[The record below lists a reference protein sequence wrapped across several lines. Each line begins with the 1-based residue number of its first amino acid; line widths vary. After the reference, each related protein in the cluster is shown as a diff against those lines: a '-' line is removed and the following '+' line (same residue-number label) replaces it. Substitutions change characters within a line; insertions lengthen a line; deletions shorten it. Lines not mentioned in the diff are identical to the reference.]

1 MSDPELD
8 ALSRQVG
15 AALAQRGWRLA
26 TAESCTGGW
35 IAEALTAIS
44 GSSAWFDRGFVTYSN
59 EAKTDMLGVA
69 AQTLAAH
76 GAVSETTVREMAEGA
91 LARSLAEVA
100 VAVSGCRRPHRRH
113 RREACGHGVHRLGRQ
128 GLTHA
133 QPDPSFRRRP
143 HSGAS
148 ADGRP
153 RARRHPRAGR
163 PSALTTRPRA
173 CAAAIYLALVHHAFP
188 SAARDDEKIFCL

>member
-100 VAVSGCRRPHRRH
+100 VAVSGVAGPTGGTAAKPVGMVCIGWAAKGSPTRSLTLRFAGDRTAVRRQTVIR
-113 RREACGHGVHRLGRQ
+113 ALG
-128 GLTHA
+128 GILE
-133 QPDPSFRRRP
+133 
-143 HSGAS
+143 
-148 ADGRP
+148 
-153 RARRHPRAGR
+153 
-163 PSALTTRPRA
+163 L
-173 CAAAIYLALVHHAFP
+173 
-188 SAARDDEKIFCL
+188 AARAP

>member
-100 VAVSGCRRPHRRH
+100 VAVSGVAGPTGGTAAKPVGMVCIGWAAKGSPTRSLTLRFAGDRTAVRRQTVVR
-113 RREACGHGVHRLGRQ
+113 AL
-128 GLTHA
+128 
-133 QPDPSFRRRP
+133 
-143 HSGAS
+143 
-148 ADGRP
+148 DGI
-153 RARRHPRAGR
+153 
-163 PSALTTRPRA
+163 LE
-173 CAAAIYLALVHHAFP
+173 L
-188 SAARDDEKIFCL
+188 AARAP

>member
-76 GAVSETTVREMAEGA
+76 GAVSEATVREMAEGA

-100 VAVSGCRRPHRRH
+100 VAVSGVAGPTGGTAAKPVGMVCIGWAAKGSPTRSLTLRFAGDRTAVRRQTVVR
-113 RREACGHGVHRLGRQ
+113 AL
-128 GLTHA
+128 
-133 QPDPSFRRRP
+133 
-143 HSGAS
+143 
-148 ADGRP
+148 DGI
-153 RARRHPRAGR
+153 
-163 PSALTTRPRA
+163 LE
-173 CAAAIYLALVHHAFP
+173 L
-188 SAARDDEKIFCL
+188 AARAP

>member
-76 GAVSETTVREMAEGA
+76 GAVSEATVREMAEGA

-100 VAVSGCRRPHRRH
+100 VAVSGVAGPTGGTAAKPVGMVCIGWAAKGSPTRSLTLRFAGDRTAVRRQTVIR
-113 RREACGHGVHRLGRQ
+113 ALG
-128 GLTHA
+128 GILE
-133 QPDPSFRRRP
+133 
-143 HSGAS
+143 
-148 ADGRP
+148 
-153 RARRHPRAGR
+153 
-163 PSALTTRPRA
+163 L
-173 CAAAIYLALVHHAFP
+173 
-188 SAARDDEKIFCL
+188 AARAP

>member
-76 GAVSETTVREMAEGA
+76 GAVSEATVREMAEGA
-91 LARSLAEVA
+91 LARSLADVA
-100 VAVSGCRRPHRRH
+100 VAVSGVAGPTGGTAAKPVGMVCIGWAAKGSPTRSLTLRFAGDRTAVRRQTVVR
-113 RREACGHGVHRLGRQ
+113 AL
-128 GLTHA
+128 
-133 QPDPSFRRRP
+133 
-143 HSGAS
+143 
-148 ADGRP
+148 DGI
-153 RARRHPRAGR
+153 
-163 PSALTTRPRA
+163 LE
-173 CAAAIYLALVHHAFP
+173 L
-188 SAARDDEKIFCL
+188 AARAP